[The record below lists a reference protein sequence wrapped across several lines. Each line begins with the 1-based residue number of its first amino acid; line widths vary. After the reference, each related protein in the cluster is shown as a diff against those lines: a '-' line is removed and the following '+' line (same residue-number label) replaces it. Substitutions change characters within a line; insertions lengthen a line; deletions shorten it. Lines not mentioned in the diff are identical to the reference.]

1 MRCLMIVKGTE
12 KSEAGCMPS
21 LALVTAMGAF
31 NDEMKAAGIM
41 LDGTGLKPSSKGA
54 RVQFDDAG
62 KPTVIDGPFAET
74 KELISGYWIIDVKS
88 LDEAVSWAKR
98 IPQLNGEGPRNIEIR
113 PYFEAEDFA
122 YLQQQTA

>member
-1 MRCLMIVKGTE
+1 MIVKGTD

-21 LALVTAMGAF
+21 LELVTAMGKF

-41 LDGTGLKPSSKGA
+41 VDGTGLKPSSKAA

-74 KELISGYWIIDVKS
+74 KELVSGYWIIDVKS
-88 LDEAVSWAKR
+88 LDEAISWAKR
-98 IPQLNGEGPRNIEIR
+98 IPQLNGQGPKNIEIR
-113 PYFEAEDFA
+113 PYFEPEDFA
-122 YLQQQTA
+122 YLGEQAKNL